1 MFRLFWIALINFFA
15 LGSAQNVGTAQ
26 YCTDLNP
33 KSNLTIHKLY
43 GTWFGAEVITH
54 RDRVSIERSTKD
66 CIYVVI
72 SEISQEVSDSS

>member
-1 MFRLFWIALINFFA
+1 MKFIISFALINFLA
-15 LGSAQNVGTAQ
+15 LGNAQNLGTAQ

-33 KSNLTIHKLY
+33 QSNLTIHKLI

-54 RDRVSIERSTKD
+54 RDRVSLDRSSKD

-72 SEISQEVSDSS
+72 SEINYEVSKYF